1 MGVKVL
7 VGVRASTKGVLVK
20 KKDSTE
26 VSKKNAGEE
35 RVGERLGVISVVTAL
50 KGDEI
55 SVRNGTIVVDGEI
68 VAVITSLTREVVENS
83 AGLDTS
89 EVVGASWLVIV
100 KAPGIS
106 ELKIVIGT
114 ETELSCGKAKVSET
128 AAVTIGTVVKNGPGL
143 TVISGSNRLLV
154 SVEVG
159 AMVAGEENNSGS
171 VGVGEIVTSGIKLEE
186 LVSGSGVV
194 LGKESVRV
202 SSTSGED
209 KGTVRN

>member
-1 MGVKVL
+1 MGAKVL
-7 VGVRASTKGVLVK
+7 VGVRASIKGVLEK
-20 KKDSTE
+20 KNDSTE

-35 RVGERLGVISVVTAL
+35 RVGERLGVVSVVTAL

-68 VAVITSLTREVVENS
+68 VTVVTSITREVVGNS

-89 EVVGASWLVIV
+89 EVVGANWLVIV
-100 KAPGIS
+100 KVPGIS

-114 ETELSCGKAKVSET
+114 GTELSCGKAKVSEIV
-128 AAVTIGTVVKNGPGL
+128 AVTIGTVVKNGPGL
-143 TVISGSNRLLV
+143 TVLSGSNKLLV
-154 SVEVG
+154 SMEVG
-159 AMVAGEENNSGS
+159 TMVAGEENNSGS

-186 LVSGSGVV
+186 LVSGRGVV
-194 LGKESVRV
+194 LGKERARV